1 MKTEE
6 IKLGD
11 ILYDVERK
19 MLVKVA
25 RVDEDGVVKYLAYTD
40 MQRIFKTVPPPYR
53 VGTRTADVY
62 VPATDEQR
70 KYMER
75 NLAVCEY
82 VNLPKDNRIEVLSYI
97 IADLKTENIEL
108 EQRVHQLMDDYNEV
122 VRQLD
127 GREKRKD
134 EDPTKQTLGE
144 MMQMRDHCD
153 KLEKDNK
160 TLTNEFKN
168 LELMYDELNGKSNAL
183 ESTYKV
189 LRKQRDE
196 QEEFIN
202 RFNQAEF
209 VEMGQECPYNYKI
222 RQKTK
227 REVGD
232 SKCCVCHHFMKADV
246 FGKKCVLC
254 AYLYDN
260 KKEYDAHE
268 KMASAE

>member
-19 MLVKVA
+19 MLVKVV

-232 SKCCVCHHFMKADV
+232 SKCCVCHHLMKADV